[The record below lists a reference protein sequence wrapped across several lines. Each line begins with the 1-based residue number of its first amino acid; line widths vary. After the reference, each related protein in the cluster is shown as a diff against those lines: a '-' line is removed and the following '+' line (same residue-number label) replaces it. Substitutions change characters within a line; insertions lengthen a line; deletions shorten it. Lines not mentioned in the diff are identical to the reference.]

1 MVSKKDYANRL
12 VRDQLILQASRRGA
26 HPAYLAELKRLGW
39 VDQHGAITDK
49 GREVLAG
56 MKPEETKE
64 YPAVREPIEH
74 EWSPGSDLAFSIAF
88 LGAVGFILLI
98 VLIAFYPG

>member
-1 MVSKKDYANRL
+1 MSKKDYANRL
-12 VRDQLILQASRRGA
+12 VRDQLIVQAARRSEHA
-26 HPAYLAELKRLGW
+26 AYLAELKRLGW

-49 GREVLAG
+49 GREILADL
-56 MKPEETKE
+56 KPEETKE
-64 YPAVREPIEH
+64 YPAVREPFEY
-74 EWSPGSDLAFSIAF
+74 EWSPGSDLAFFIAF

>member
-1 MVSKKDYANRL
+1 MSKKDQANRL
-12 VRDQLILQASRRGA
+12 MRDQLILQDSRRGA

-39 VDQHGAITDK
+39 VDQHGDVTDK
-49 GREVLAG
+49 GREVLADL
-56 MKPEETKE
+56 KPEEAKE
-64 YPAVREPIEH
+64 YPAVRESFER
-74 EWSPGSDLAFSIAF
+74 EWSPGSDLAFFIAF